1 MIASFY
7 LIAAVAIIA
16 TIMVITRLNAIHALL
31 YLIVSLLAVS
41 MIFFLFGAPFAAAL
55 EVIIYA
61 GAVMVLFVFV
71 IMMLDMGREGLELER
86 AWFNPKMW
94 MGPIV
99 LALILIIE
107 LLDIVF
113 DGANTHASNVMLV
126 GPQQVSEKLFH
137 LYVIGVE
144 LASFL
149 LLPGLIGAYHLGRK
163 ARPGEFS

>member
-1 MIASFY
+1 MIISFY
-7 LIAAVAIIA
+7 IIAAVAIVA
-16 TIMVITRLNAIHALL
+16 TIMVITRFNAIHALL

-71 IMMLDMGREGLELER
+71 IMMLDMGREGLQLEQ

-94 MGPIV
+94 MGPMV
-99 LALILIIE
+99 LALILVVA
-107 LLDIVF
+107 LLDIVL
-113 DGANTHASNVMLV
+113 DGSTTRTSNVMLI

-149 LLPGLIGAYHLGRK
+149 LLPGLISAYHLGRK
-163 ARPGEFS
+163 ARSGEVS